1 MPTVSD
7 PAERF
12 CRWLEGNAGFTEVRI
27 ARKLTGGNANVTSL
41 VETASGPLV
50 LRHPP
55 TNTVS
60 DLAGAGIS
68 REFRFI
74 SVIAGNAPVAE
85 PILYCDDVEI
95 LGAPFSLTRFV
106 PGTAITDTLPPAY
119 SNSIAT
125 IDAVGI
131 ALIDALAK
139 VHAITPV
146 PEGLGDVKKARNF
159 VARQIERWRSV
170 RLASKVRDLPLVEV
184 LGTWLA
190 ENVPEPEAVRIVH
203 CDYHLDNVL
212 MDPIEPKVR
221 AILDWEMATLADPLV
236 DVGLV
241 TAMWNRDES
250 LPLGFAFVQR
260 VSNVKGVIGGGELA
274 QRWASST
281 GLSLSNLSYFQAFAL
296 WRLAV
301 IVEGAYVLFRNGQV
315 DGPYERGLEH
325 DVPALLDAAQRI
337 AQIKGIA

>member
-1 MPTVSD
+1 MQIVSD

-12 CRWLEGNAGFTEVRI
+12 YRWLDDEAGIGEARIVRN
-27 ARKLTGGNANVTSL
+27 LTGGNANVTSL

-55 TNTVS
+55 ADTVS

-74 SVIAGNAPVAE
+74 SAIAGKAPVAE
-85 PILYCDDVEI
+85 PILFCDDVQV

-106 PGTAITDTLPPAY
+106 QGAAITDTLPPAY
-119 SNSIAT
+119 PNSIAT
-125 IDAVGI
+125 LDAVGH
-131 ALIDALAK
+131 ALIDALAS

-146 PEGLGDVKKARNF
+146 PAALGDVDKARTF
-159 VARQIERWRSV
+159 VARQIERWRAV
-170 RLASKVRDLPLVEV
+170 RSEHMVRDLPLIEQ
-184 LGTWLA
+184 LGAWLA
-190 ENVPEPEAVRIVH
+190 ENAPQPEAVRIVH

-212 MDPIEPKVR
+212 MDPAEPKVR

-236 DVGLV
+236 DIGLV
-241 TAMWNRDES
+241 TAMWNRDEG

-260 VSNVKGVIGGGELA
+260 VSNVTGVMTGADLA
-274 QRWASST
+274 KRWAHTT
-281 GLSLSNLSYFQAFAL
+281 GLAIDHLGYFQAFAL
-296 WRLAV
+296 WRLAA
-301 IVEGAYVLFRNGQV
+301 IVEGAYVLFRQGQV

-325 DVPALLDAAQRI
+325 DVPALLDAARRI
-337 AQIKGIA
+337 AQREGMA

>member
-12 CRWLEGNAGFTEVRI
+12 CRWLEGNAGFTEARIVR
-27 ARKLTGGNANVTSL
+27 RLTGGNANVTSL

-60 DLAGAGIS
+60 DLAGAGIA

-74 SVIAGNAPVAE
+74 SAIAGHAPVAE
-85 PILYCDDVEI
+85 PILYCDDGDV

-106 PGTAITDTLPPAY
+106 QGTAITDALPPDY

-125 IDAVGI
+125 IDAIGI

-146 PEGLGDVKKARNF
+146 PEGLGDAEKARNF
-159 VARQIERWRSV
+159 VARQIERWRAV
-170 RLASKVRDLPLVEV
+170 RLASKVRDLPLIEV

-190 ENVPEPEAVRIVH
+190 ENVPEPETVRIVH

-212 MDPIEPKVR
+212 MAPFKPKVR

-241 TAMWNRDES
+241 TAMWNRDEK

-260 VSNVKGVIGGGELA
+260 VSNVDGAIGGDELA
-274 QRWASST
+274 QRWANST
-281 GLSLSNLSYFQAFAL
+281 GLSIEHLHYFQAFAL

-301 IVEGAYVLFRNGQV
+301 IVEGAYVLFRTGQV

-337 AQIKGIA
+337 AQGRGMA